1 MPQLLELTMV
11 KGILLV
17 EVGCWKLLKN
27 MDSKGRT
34 LEHSKGPENLRMLLL
49 GSILDRIAHAAGTKY
64 ASAIRFCLEKRRWGD
79 LEEWQVQK
87 MMRQMVLEPLKACC
101 S

>member
-1 MPQLLELTMV
+1 MV
-11 KGILLV
+11 KGILLL
-17 EVGCWKLLKN
+17 EIGCWKLLKN
-27 MDSKGRT
+27 FDSTGRNF
-34 LEHSKGPENLRMLLL
+34 EHIKGPENLRKLLL
-49 GSILDRIAHAAGTKY
+49 GSMLDKTAHAAGTKY
-64 ASAIRFCLEKRRWGD
+64 ASAIRFCLEKRRWDD

>member
-11 KGILLV
+11 KGILLL
-17 EVGCWKLLKN
+17 EVGCWRLLENMGGKAKTFEHIKN
-27 MDSKGRT
+27 
-34 LEHSKGPENLRMLLL
+34 PENLRMQLL
-49 GSILDRIAHAAGTKY
+49 GSILDRTAHAAGTKY
-64 ASAIRFCLEKRRWGD
+64 ASAIRFCLEERRWGD